1 MYVCMC
7 TTRVP
12 GAIIGQMKMWDPLE
26 LELQM
31 GIELPDV
38 RAESSHWPDVC
49 AESSLCQNSKRS

>member
-1 MYVCMC
+1 MC